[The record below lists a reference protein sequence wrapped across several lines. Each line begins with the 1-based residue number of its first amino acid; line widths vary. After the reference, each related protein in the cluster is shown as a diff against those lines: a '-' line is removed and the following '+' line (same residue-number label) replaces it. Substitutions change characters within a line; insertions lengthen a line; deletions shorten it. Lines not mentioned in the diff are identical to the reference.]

1 MCQGNEDTPALTI
14 KDYTL
19 EAISQF
25 TYLGSTTSNDACLD
39 MELGKR
45 IGTCKAA
52 TNRAK
57 LSDRVWENKKLTTQT
72 KVAVYRACIMSTL
85 LYGSQF
91 WTTYTG
97 QEKHLN
103 IFHMR
108 FLRRILSIE
117 WMDKVSNN
125 KVLERAEIP
134 SAFTLLRQHRLRW
147 LARPR
152 ALDGR
157 RANPQG
163 LAVHEL
169 EFCFRPVGRPK
180 LRFKDVYKRYACYW
194 PANGQLETHAAD
206 QGDWRSLCS
215 LALQVGET
223 RLKAE
228 ADERRAKRKAA
239 VNTAECVPAAYVF
252 VCNGSGCACRSRIG
266 LFSHEQ
272 KCVSQSC

>member
-25 TYLGSTTSNDACLD
+25 TYLGSTTSNNAPLD
-39 MELGKR
+39 VELGKR

-52 TNRAK
+52 TNMAK

-85 LYGSQF
+85 LYSSQF

-108 FLRRILSIE
+108 FLRYILSIE

-125 KVLERAEIP
+125 KVQSNLSNTDTEGTEQSVRIREVSVLER
-134 SAFTLLRQHRLRW
+134 SRDYVTFKT
-147 LARPR
+147 
-152 ALDGR
+152 ALT
-157 RANPQG
+157 
-163 LAVHEL
+163 V
-169 EFCFRPVGRPK
+169 
-180 LRFKDVYKRYACYW
+180 
-194 PANGQLETHAAD
+194 
-206 QGDWRSLCS
+206 
-215 LALQVGET
+215 
-223 RLKAE
+223 
-228 ADERRAKRKAA
+228 
-239 VNTAECVPAAYVF
+239 
-252 VCNGSGCACRSRIG
+252 
-266 LFSHEQ
+266 
-272 KCVSQSC
+272 